1 MADNAKPNGS
11 AKAEPGSTD
20 QAIQGLSMLFGDTVK
35 QLVANAE
42 AQQVA
47 ILALTS
53 ILVVVPGIAQIDKL
67 RLATIVQTLTQGRK
81 DADHIRE
88 RIAAYVAMIVS
99 MADKVPEALAEAE
112 AKLGPQGS
120 AKAN

>member
-53 ILVVVPGIAQIDKL
+53 ILVVVPGIAEIDKL

-81 DADHIRE
+81 DADKIRE
-88 RIAAYVAMIVS
+88 RMAAYVAMIVS

-112 AKLGPQGS
+112 AKGPQGS
-120 AKAN
+120 ARAN